1 MSTELIAQFAVLVSA
16 ISVLVGAGSA
26 ALVAQHNAKATAKKD
41 DLDKLRALYDLQS
54 SEIREVKRELKRKS
68 RNEIKLLAHIGK
80 LTRIMEKQGL
90 EVPLLPKLDDDDE
103 DLEKA

>member
-1 MSTELIAQFAVLVSA
+1 MTTELIAQIAVLVSA

-26 ALVAQHNAKATAKKD
+26 ALVAQHNAKTSAKKD

-54 SEIREVKRELKRKS
+54 SEIRDVKRELKRKS

-80 LTRIMEKQGL
+80 LTRIMERQGL
-90 EVPLLPKLDDDDE
+90 DVPPLPKLDDDDE
-103 DLEKA
+103 ESERA